1 MDTTILD
8 NKYVVGFLTLVIVLY
23 ASMIG
28 PNLPSSFKSIFNNVI
43 FKMAILF
50 MVLIIGN
57 TNPALALVIAI
68 AFVLTMDFLY
78 THDSKDAFSNVINL
92 NNMSI
97 DDKNI
102 NIKQQSSSGITNI
115 INTTPPMHNNIIDFM
130 KMAKDHFLHN
140 YNVMTPNPKTKQH
153 DFANFFMLS
162 IYAFN
167 TNPSNDYNN
176 LLTIVDDLY
185 SKRNSDKEVT
195 KSIEDGMHKF
205 HSYEFSIYLKLVLL
219 FYLDVNPYLLSTLE
233 IQINRNPIVQN
244 SYNLNSIIQNIIIQ
258 YNSHKTEYDN
268 GNDQVKNSFN
278 AIWFGFYIDCFYSDT
293 FNNAWDSAVDNY
305 INKYPENKSLVFNN
319 NNIKNNVIKL
329 LNQIIGSST
338 LDNSKGIIQPNREVI
353 NFPGTKDPKT
363 GFITNTDTYNSGR
376 FPDKVKL
383 LEELIRKSLP
393 NYNK

>member
-8 NKYVVGFLTLVIVLY
+8 NKYIVGFLTLVIVLY

-92 NNMSI
+92 NNMI
-97 DDKNI
+97 
-102 NIKQQSSSGITNI
+102 IKQQSSSDITNI

-140 YNVMTPNPKTKQH
+140 YNAMTPNPQTKQH
-153 DFANFFMLS
+153 DFSTFFMLS

-167 TNPSNDYNN
+167 TNSSNDYNN

-338 LDNSKGIIQPNREVI
+338 
-353 NFPGTKDPKT
+353 KDPKT